1 MHKTLDSL
9 DSVPAGNFYIGLRS
23 EWYIKNE
30 YVKMVRQWYDLYNN
44 LN

>member
-9 DSVPAGNFYIGLRS
+9 DSVPSGSFYIGLRN

-30 YVKMVRQWYDLYNN
+30 YFKMIKQ
-44 LN
+44 